1 VDWLMPPGAQGA
13 RAEIGILDHES
24 ARPGGSQ
31 LVAARI
37 AEVLSDRYTVE
48 FIHSGRGYA
57 LADLSK
63 AFDLDLGRVRER
75 VVEFSLERFAIP
87 GPRSLLR
94 DRLRADR
101 DLTERYDVFVYSGHG
116 APPFCFA
123 RRGLVYCHFPFQTR
137 PRLALA
143 KDPRWRSRSGIGRGL
158 RGAVYEWLWGRRLRG
173 YAKILA
179 NSRFT
184 AEWIERLWGYPAEV
198 VYPPVTSGAPAATKR
213 DVIVSVGRFI
223 ATDHKNVS
231 LQLAAFSELAAR
243 TDGDWRLRIIGFCTD
258 TAEDRAHLAGL
269 RERARELPV
278 EFVVNADRTSLLA
291 HLAEA
296 ALFWNTTGLSDEEPP
311 EPCCMEHFGIATVEA
326 MAAGCVP
333 LAPAFGGQVEIVE
346 HEVNGFL
353 CADVGE
359 LVQHSLAV
367 IRDEPLRARMSRA
380 AAERSRAFEPSVF
393 DEHIRRLV
401 GDLVADRGSR
411 S

>member
-1 VDWLMPPGAQGA
+1 M
-13 RAEIGILDHES
+13 RIGILDHES
-24 ARPGGSQ
+24 GRPGGSQ
-31 LVAARI
+31 LVAAWI
-37 AEVLSDRYTVE
+37 ARVLSDRYSVE
-48 FIHSGRGYA
+48 FIHSGRGYG

-63 AFDLDLGRVRER
+63 VFDLDLGRVRER
-75 VVEFSLERFAIP
+75 VVESSLERFAIP
-87 GPRSLLR
+87 GRRSLLR
-94 DRLRADR
+94 ERLRRDR
-101 DLTERYDVFVYSGHG
+101 ALTRPYDLFVYSGHG

-137 PRLALA
+137 PRLTLA
-143 KDPRWRSRSGIGRGL
+143 EDPHWCRRGRVDRRL
-158 RGAVYEWLWGRRLRG
+158 RGTLYEWLWGRRLRG

-198 VYPPVTSGAPAATKR
+198 VHPPVASGAPPATKR

-223 ATDHKNVS
+223 ATDHKNLS
-231 LQLAAFSELAAR
+231 LQLAAFSELVAR
-243 TDGDWRLRIIGFCTD
+243 ADGDWRLRLIGFCTD
-258 TAEDRAHLAGL
+258 AAEDRAHLAGL
-269 RERARELPV
+269 RERARDLPV

-296 ALFWNTTGLSDEEPP
+296 KLFWNTTGLSDEEPP

-333 LAPAFGGQVEIVE
+333 LAPAFGGQVEIVG

-359 LVQHSLAV
+359 LVQHSLAL

-393 DEHIRRLV
+393 DGRIRRLV
-401 GDLVADRGSR
+401 GELVADRGSR